1 MGALRQSAARLRRG
15 LHARFLGA
23 MRRGA
28 LAFVGI
34 RQEPPRLEVLQSLA
48 TRAGHIP
55 VDLYNGLER
64 MVLGVYVG
72 NSPSLA
78 SYDNTIQ
85 PKIKQKR
92 ELGYII

>member
-1 MGALRQSAARLRRG
+1 MGALRQSAARLRHG

-48 TRAGHIP
+48 TRAGHI
-55 VDLYNGLER
+55 DLYNGLER